1 MNFSKKNLTHKVYQS
16 RGCFKSIIFMF
27 LMGNILGNG

>member
-1 MNFSKKNLTHKVYQS
+1 MNFSKYSYTKKVYQS
-16 RGCFKSIIFMF
+16 KGCFKSIVFMF